1 MSKSIISIILIIL
14 ISYSLSFIPLNK
26 ELINLEFIDNIFSQ
40 GNNSSENENIDTD
53 IPDSFEYVFYTNEE
67 SIFFENPIL
76 IKVIMETNDLSYDLE
91 DILVIDIFTN
101 QTLVKSFENNEL
113 AIDIYKTETTAS
125 KFIKFTLDISTSN
138 AELLPRE
145 YTFKIHPKDPMF
157 DNKDLTFTINYLD
170 ELNYVGSSNNVK
182 SNFEY
187 IKLYF
192 ADDSVNFLIP
202 INRLMPLT
210 EKDIRSTINSLYEG
224 PKENVGLSEG
234 PISPWPY
241 KAYVFSGI
249 LDVYLRSSDVRM
261 YSSGSTMA
269 TFAVDSLVQS
279 LTSIQGID
287 EIQFYIDEKI
297 PTIDDEYFHGMVLD
311 EPLKSSSNPKLYFGL
326 NTSDNYVYLT
336 EFALYNHPYTDIF
349 SLLNG
354 TYDYPNDGNLS
365 HLLSNNN
372 VIFPIP
378 SNVTLLDITLS
389 NKILTLNI
397 SENALEAF
405 GTFNKNYELM
415 IDSILYSYT
424 SFKEIDSV
432 QILFNGK
439 KVSDF
444 YGYDLSNPV
453 KANKY
458 INIEQ

>member
-40 GNNSSENENIDTD
+40 GNNSSENENIDAD
-53 IPDSFEYVFYTNEE
+53 IPDSLEYSFYTNEE
-67 SIFFENPIL
+67 SNFLEDPIL
-76 IKVIMETNDLSYDLE
+76 IKVIMETNDLTYDLE
-91 DILVIDIFTN
+91 DILIIDIYAN

-113 AIDIYKTETTAS
+113 AIDIYITENTAS

-138 AELLPRE
+138 TELLPGE
-145 YTFKIHPKDPMF
+145 YTFQIYPKDPLF
-157 DNKDLTFTINYLD
+157 NNKDLAFTVDYLN
-170 ELNYVGSSNNVK
+170 ELNYVGSSNSAK
-182 SNFEY
+182 TNFEY

-202 INRLMPLT
+202 ISRLIPVT

-224 PKENVGLSEG
+224 PKENIGLTEG

-241 KAYVFSGI
+241 KAYVFDGI
-249 LDVYLRSSDVRM
+249 LDVYLRSSDVKM
-261 YSSGSTMA
+261 YSSGSSIA

-287 EIQFYIDEKI
+287 TIQFYIDEKI
-297 PTIDDEYFHGMVLD
+297 PTGDYDYFHGMVLD
-311 EPLKSSSNPKLYFGL
+311 EPIKPLYNPKLYFGL

-336 EFALYNHPYTDIF
+336 EFTIYNHPYTDIF
-349 SLLNG
+349 NLLNG
-354 TYDYPNDGNLS
+354 SYDYANDGNLS
-365 HLLSNNN
+365 HLLSNDN
-372 VIFPIP
+372 VVFPIP
-378 SNVTLLDITLS
+378 YNVELLDISLS
-389 NKILTLNI
+389 DKVLTLNI
-397 SENALEAF
+397 NRNALEAF
-405 GTFNKNYELM
+405 GTFNKNYQLM

-424 SFKEIDSV
+424 SFKEIESV
-432 QILFNGK
+432 QILFSGEK
-439 KVSDF
+439 ISDF
-444 YGYDLSNPV
+444 YGYDLSKPI